1 MRAMNTRGRILSN
14 LKTWWDTRVLNIPE
28 VQRDLV
34 WNDGQKKLLIDSILR
49 KYDVPKLYFRVVLT
63 DDGRTRYDV
72 YDGQQ
77 RLNAIMGFMAGEF
90 ALGDF
95 GPIDFNGVEH
105 DLKGKYFSELPVPVI
120 DEFQN
125 STLDCVEVQG
135 YSDDEMDDLF
145 LRLQKGE
152 PLNAAEKRRAIPG
165 TMKNVVASLSV
176 HDIFSKE
183 DFVQF
188 KDKRYAYQDAIA
200 KVLHQFIHDDCVSI
214 SAGAIEKTYRNNSSI
229 EESDSAPKELKACM
243 SWVCNHFGDPPL
255 LKKFSF
261 ITTLFLIKKL
271 RSEYAL
277 SGFEQ
282 EVAGAIINFELER
295 IKDQEKQLEDRNPEF
310 VAYGDYARSDSPPNM
325 RARLNLLM
333 EFVLREVEALP
344 LKDSQRSFTEDQRKV
359 LWWRDGKRCQ
369 ECEVEV
375 GFGEFHADH
384 ITAHS
389 LGGSTSIA
397 NGRVLCVSCNTSR
410 GVGDR
415 LI

>member
-1 MRAMNTRGRILSN
+1 MNTRGRILSN
-14 LKTWWDTRVLNIPE
+14 LKTWWDTGVLNIPE

-34 WNDGQKKLLIDSILR
+34 WTDGQKKLLIDSILR
-49 KYDVPKLYFRVVLT
+49 KYDVPKLYFRVVPSEE
-63 DDGRTRYDV
+63 GRTRYDV

-90 ALGDF
+90 ELGDF
-95 GPIDFNGVEH
+95 GPIVLNGVSH
-105 DLKGKYFSELPVPVI
+105 DLKGLKFNELPVPI
-120 DEFQN
+120 MDEFQN

-165 TMKNVVASLSV
+165 SMKQVVAGLSA
-176 HDIFSKE
+176 HDIFSKS
-183 DFVQF
+183 DFIKF
-188 KDKRYAYQDAIA
+188 KDKRYAHQDAVA

-214 SAGAIEKTYRNNSSI
+214 SPSAIEKTYKKHASI
-229 EESDSAPKELKACM
+229 VDSDPAPKELKACM
-243 SWVCNHFGDPPL
+243 KWVCNHFGDPPL

-277 SGFEQ
+277 AGHEGS
-282 EVAGAIINFELER
+282 VAQAIISFELER
-295 IKDQEKQLEDRNPEF
+295 IKDQEKALEDRNPEF

-325 RARLNLLM
+325 RARLNLLA
-333 EFVLREVEALP
+333 EYVLLKVDSLP

-359 LWWRDGKRCQ
+359 LWWRDGKRCK
-369 ECEVEV
+369 ECNAEV
-375 GFGEFHADH
+375 GFNDFHADH
-384 ITAHS
+384 IDPHS
-389 LGGSTSIA
+389 MGGKTSIS
-397 NGRVLCVSCNTSR
+397 NGRVLCVTCNTSR

-415 LI
+415 SI

>member
-1 MRAMNTRGRILSN
+1 MNTRGRILSN
-14 LKTWWDTRVLNIPE
+14 LKTWWDTGVLNIPE

-34 WNDGQKKLLIDSILR
+34 WNDHQKKLLIDSILR
-49 KYDVPKLYFRVVLT
+49 KYDVPKLYFRIVHGE
-63 DDGRTRYDV
+63 DGRTRYDV

-77 RLNAIMGFMAGEF
+77 RLNAIMEFMAGGF
-90 ALGDF
+90 VLGDF
-95 GPIDFNGVEH
+95 GPINLNGAIH
-105 DLKGKYFSELPVPVI
+105 DLKGKHFSDLPVPVM

-165 TMKNVVASLSV
+165 TMKNVVAGLSA

-183 DFVQF
+183 DFVVF

-200 KVLHQFIHDDCVSI
+200 KVLHQFINDDCVSI
-214 SAGAIEKTYRNNSSI
+214 SAGAIEKTYKKYSTL
-229 EESDSAPKELKACM
+229 SDTDPAPRELKACM
-243 SWVCNHFGDPPL
+243 NWICNHFENPPL

-261 ITTLFLIKKL
+261 ITTLFLVKRL
-271 RSEYAL
+271 RSEYATN
-277 SGFEQ
+277 GFEQ
-282 EVAGAIINFELER
+282 DIARAIIDFELER
-295 IKDQEKQLEDRNPEF
+295 IKDQDKELEDRNPEF

-333 EFVLREVEALP
+333 EFILRRVDSLP
-344 LKDSQRSFTEDQRKV
+344 LKDAQRSFTDDQRKV

-369 ECEVEV
+369 ECDVEV

-384 ITAHS
+384 ILAHS
-389 LGGSTSIA
+389 LGGDTSIA
-397 NGRVLCVSCNTSR
+397 NGRVLCATCNTRR
-410 GVGDR
+410 GIGER
-415 LI
+415 SI